1 MTQEARFVTV
11 DHAWSGGWS
20 GRSLV
25 RVTDEIDLLGPP
37 QAVHA
42 GLPHLPGT
50 LLAPFTD
57 SHVHLGLIDPTA
69 LASGGIAR
77 VDDLGW
83 DPDDASLWPEHGR
96 LDPRWP
102 EVRVAGGLLCPP
114 GGYPS
119 RAGWAPDTA
128 SVVVSNPA
136 GARREVERMDDLGA
150 SFVKISLNAD
160 VGPVFDDVTL
170 RAIVDAANERLLVPV
185 AHVQGAGQARRALDA
200 GAARLAHT
208 PFSER
213 LDDELVERLAAR
225 TSWISTLDIHGHGR
239 GGAVHDVAVA
249 NLTRFRAAGGHVLYG
264 TDLGNGD
271 LPLGVNARELRALQR
286 AGLDLEQLLH
296 ALTAGAELG
305 GTGETGR
312 GPSRATWIAK
322 PPPPISD
329 AATVASDWLAT
340 ATVITPDTLLEKT
353 S

>member
-11 DHAWSGGWS
+11 DHAWSGAWS
-20 GRSLV
+20 GRSVV
-25 RVTDEIDLLGPP
+25 RVSGDIDLLGPP
-37 QAVHA
+37 RAVHD

-57 SHVHLGLIDPTA
+57 SHVHLGLIDPLA
-69 LASGGIAR
+69 LAAGGIAR

-83 DPDDASLWPEHGR
+83 DPDTASLWPEHGR

-114 GGYPS
+114 AGYPS

-128 SVVVSNPA
+128 AVVVTDAAS
-136 GARREVERMDDLGA
+136 ARREVERMRDLGA
-150 SFVKISLNAD
+150 SFVKISLNSD
-160 VGPVFDDVTL
+160 VGRVFDDVTL
-170 RAIVDAANERLLVPV
+170 RAIVDAANEHLLVPV
-185 AHVQGAGQARRALDA
+185 AHVQGVGQARRALAA
-200 GAARLAHT
+200 GVARFAHT

-239 GGAVHDVAVA
+239 GGAAHDIAVE
-249 NLTRFRAAGGHVLYG
+249 NLSRFRAAGGHVLYG

-271 LPLGVNARELRALQR
+271 LPVGVNARELRALQR
-286 AGLDLEQLLH
+286 AGLDLGLLLH
-296 ALTAGAELG
+296 ALTAGAQLG
-305 GTGETGR
+305 GAGESGR
-312 GPSRATWIAK
+312 GTSRATWIPT
-322 PPPPISD
+322 PPPRPD
-329 AATVASDWLAT
+329 DPGAAADWLAT